1 MTTEETRCC
10 DYTLEVT
17 ETEEGFRVELKGDK
31 EQLKAGVEAIKA
43 LANCWTEAHAAGCC
57 HPHGFGFPPAFAHAF
72 WHHARHHFRR
82 HPMRGHHH
90 GGPMGGCCG

>member
-1 MTTEETRCC
+1 MTSEETHHC
-10 DYTLEVT
+10 DCTVEVT

-31 EQLKAGVEAIKA
+31 
-43 LANCWTEAHAAGCC
+43 TEAHTAGCC
-57 HPHGFGFPPAFAHAF
+57 CPSRGYGFPPAFAHAF
-72 WHHARHHFRR
+72 WRHAGH